1 MIIKHQ
7 DQDTVKVSHVPAKIP
22 VRQPDPVQ
30 DDTSVCTRNSIAD
43 ITFYP
48 SGDNFAGKLKVPAS
62 DQAIVLISEKTQN
75 RLAIEKEVL
84 KRHLRDGEAI
94 APGQIRDDWFIF
106 VLIAAGLL
114 LTIVRSASGSFHPVR
129 RYFLF
134 RGINDPESRD
144 TGGMFSWQTTL
155 FNSFAFIIL
164 SMFIYR
170 AALYFGLIP
179 PGFSNAGFWLAS
191 LAALIV
197 ALTFRHFICVAAGSL
212 SERRDVFNEY
222 LVSIY
227 QFYQYSAILLLL
239 PVVMVSYT
247 TILSHETLLIAGFI
261 ILGLMYIFRIT
272 RLFIIFMNR
281 NISVLYL
288 ILYLCALEFIPV
300 AVMIRYFTG
309 RV

>member
-1 MIIKHQ
+1 MISVQ
-7 DQDTVKVSHVPAKIP
+7 RTQDTVKASHVPAKVP

-30 DDTSVCTRNSIAD
+30 DDTSVCIRNSVAD

-48 SGDNFAGKLKVPAS
+48 AGDNFAGKLKIPSS
-62 DQAIVLISEKTQN
+62 DQTIILLSERTQS
-75 RLAIEKEVL
+75 RLAGEKEIL
-84 KRHLRDGEAI
+84 KRSLRDGEAI
-94 APGQIRDDWFIF
+94 APGQISDDWFIF

-114 LTIVRSASGSFHPVR
+114 LTVVRSVSGSFHPVR

-155 FNSFAFIIL
+155 LNSFAFLIL

-170 AALYFGLIP
+170 AAVYYGFIP

-191 LAALIV
+191 LAVLIA
-197 ALTFRHFICVAAGSL
+197 ALTFRHIVCITTGSL
-212 SERRDVFNEY
+212 SEKRDVFNDY

-227 QFYQYSAILLLL
+227 QFYQYSAILLLI
-239 PVVMVSYT
+239 PVVMVSYAT
-247 TILSHETLLIAGFI
+247 VVSHGTLFVAGFV
-261 ILGLMYIFRIT
+261 ILGVMYLFRIA

-288 ILYLCALEFIPV
+288 ILYLCALEFMPV
-300 AVMIRYFTG
+300 AVMIRYFTD

>member
-1 MIIKHQ
+1 MILKPG
-7 DQDTVKVSHVPAKIP
+7 DQDTVKVSHVPAKVP
-22 VRQPDPVQ
+22 VRQPDHVQ
-30 DDTSVCTRNSIAD
+30 DDTSVCIRNSIAD

-48 SGDNFAGKLKVPAS
+48 AGDNFIGKLKVPAS
-62 DQAIVLISEKTQN
+62 NQTLVLLSEKTQS
-75 RLAIEKEVL
+75 RLAVEKEVL

-94 APGQIRDDWFIF
+94 APGEIRDDWFIF

-114 LTIVRSASGSFHPVR
+114 LTIVRSASGNFHSVR

-155 FNSFAFIIL
+155 FNSFSFLIL
-164 SMFIYR
+164 SLFIYR
-170 AALYFGLIP
+170 AALYYGFIP
-179 PGFSNAGFWLAS
+179 TGFSNAGFWLAS
-191 LAALIV
+191 VAALIV
-197 ALTFRHFICVAAGSL
+197 ALTLRHIICIATGSL
-212 SERRDVFNEY
+212 SEKRDVFNEY

-227 QFYQYSAILLLL
+227 QFYQYSAILILV
-239 PVVMVSYT
+239 PVVMLSYA
-247 TILSHETLLIAGFI
+247 TILSQEKWFIAGFVI
-261 ILGLMYIFRIT
+261 MGLMYIFRIT

-288 ILYLCALEFIPV
+288 ILYLCALEFMPV